1 MFLLFEWFRH
11 QRKYAFMLA
20 WALGLFLLDWFQIP
34 TALFGARKQIVY
46 SQFNVL
52 FSVSIPLSFLGFLLI
67 YLGIRAVTHAPLKKI
82 VYAWFFLWFLAA
94 LLFYG
99 LQYQDAH
106 PIESQLG
113 LLASMAFFL
122 VPVQVLNFSA
132 LRAGYKKKDWLASKP
147 ARWGLVL
154 LMGSVV
160 VSLARYTFYIVK
172 VILYPPEFALLL
184 IRSSRFYLATQML
197 GIVLLVVGFLLIHG
211 EAVRSKTQAVEMS
224 SGHSEEF
231 NGLK

>member
-1 MFLLFEWFRH
+1 
-11 QRKYAFMLA
+11 
-20 WALGLFLLDWFQIP
+20 
-34 TALFGARKQIVY
+34 
-46 SQFNVL
+46 
-52 FSVSIPLSFLGFLLI
+52 
-67 YLGIRAVTHAPLKKI
+67 
-82 VYAWFFLWFLAA
+82 
-94 LLFYG
+94 
-99 LQYQDAH
+99 
-106 PIESQLG
+106 
-113 LLASMAFFL
+113 
-122 VPVQVLNFSA
+122 
-132 LRAGYKKKDWLASKP
+132 
-147 ARWGLVL
+147 
-154 LMGSVV
+154 MGSVV